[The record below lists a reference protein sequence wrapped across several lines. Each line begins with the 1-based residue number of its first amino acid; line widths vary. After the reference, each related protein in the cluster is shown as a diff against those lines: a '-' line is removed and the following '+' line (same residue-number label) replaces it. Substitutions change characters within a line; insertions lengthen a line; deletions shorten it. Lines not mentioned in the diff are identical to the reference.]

1 VEIFQKRLQFLY
13 SLMNE
18 SSPTAIQ
25 HLQAR
30 LPSWL
35 IALGLSILA
44 SLAVLLPF
52 FWLGSA
58 SGHDFE
64 FHVASWLDVAYQ
76 WKHGVLFPRWTAWT
90 NYGFGEPRFIFYPP
104 LSWILGAAL
113 SLILPIS
120 WVPEAFILL
129 TQTLAGMSAF
139 FLLRKLAGKTPAYLG
154 AVFYAA
160 NPYAL
165 LVSYVRSD
173 FAEQL
178 ACAIFPLFLLAAL
191 RLAGLLKEEKPS
203 RSAIALFA
211 VPFAAVWLCNAPAGV
226 IASYSVA
233 LLFLWAAF
241 RQRSWKVVLRAI
253 SGLALGFGLAGFYL
267 LPAAYEQ
274 RWVNIGQ
281 ALSSGLLPS
290 QNFLFTPITD
300 AEHTWFNW
308 ISSLCAIALV
318 LLAAL
323 TAFASRRFASSA
335 GPSNASKSLW
345 GALLLLGSAASLM
358 MFQLT
363 EPLWN
368 LLPKMRFVQFP
379 WRWMSIV
386 AVVCSCFLAAA
397 IERRRGWLW
406 FVLVAVLSFPL
417 GYFLTQNT
425 WWDPD
430 EMSTQLA
437 AIKSDAGYEGVD
449 EYDPLGDDHLDLP
462 KHAPLAKILPGS
474 SRNSHGKPP
483 NAKFQIEIWRTD
495 NHKVFVESSGPAL
508 VALRLLNYPVWQV
521 TVNGKTVAPEKPDDL
536 DQMLVPIEAG
546 KSEIQVRFVR
556 TNDQTAGIALSVL
569 SLLAAGLLA
578 PRKSLKT

>member
-1 VEIFQKRLQFLY
+1 MSE
-13 SLMNE
+13 SL
-18 SSPTAIQ
+18 P
-25 HLQAR
+25 QANQDSQGR

-35 IALGLSILA
+35 IALCLSILA

-52 FWLGSA
+52 FRLGSA

-76 WKHGVLFPRWTAWT
+76 WQHGVLFPRWTAWT

-104 LSWILGAAL
+104 LSWIIGAAL

-120 WVPEAFILL
+120 WVPAAFILL
-129 TQTLAGMSAF
+129 AQTLAGTSAF
-139 FLLRKLAGKTPAYLG
+139 FLLRRLAGKIPACLG
-154 AVFYAA
+154 AAFYAA

-165 LVSYVRSD
+165 LISYVRSD

-178 ACAIFPLFLLAAL
+178 ACAIFPLLFLAAL
-191 RLAGLLKEEKPS
+191 RLAGLLAEEKPR
-203 RSAIALFA
+203 RSAITLFA

-233 LLFLWAAF
+233 LLFAWAALT
-241 RQRSWKVVLRAI
+241 QRSWGLVPRGI
-253 SGLALGFGLAGFYL
+253 IGLALGFGLAGFYL
-267 LPAAYEQ
+267 LPAANEQ

-290 QNFLFTPITD
+290 ENFLFTQTAD
-300 AEHTWFNW
+300 VEHTWFNW
-308 ISSLCAIALV
+308 ISSLCAVALI
-318 LLAAL
+318 LLTAL
-323 TAFASRRFASSA
+323 TAFASRRFSRGAKIST
-335 GPSNASKSLW
+335 GPKALW
-345 GALLLLGSAASLM
+345 GNALLVLGSVATVM
-358 MFQLT
+358 MLRLT
-363 EPLWN
+363 APLWN

-386 AVVCSCFLAAA
+386 AVVCSCFLAAT

-406 FVLVAVLSFPL
+406 FVLVAILSFPL

-437 AIKSDAGYEGVD
+437 AIKTSTGYEGVD

-474 SRNSHGKPP
+474 SNNSGGKPP
-483 NAKFQIEIWRTD
+483 SAKLQIEMWRTD

-508 VALRLLNYPVWQV
+508 VALRVLNYPAWQV

-556 TNDQTAGIALSVL
+556 TSDQTGGIALSVL
-569 SLLAAGLLA
+569 SLLLAAGLLA

>member
-1 VEIFQKRLQFLY
+1 MSE
-13 SLMNE
+13 SL
-18 SSPTAIQ
+18 P
-25 HLQAR
+25 QANQDSQGR

-35 IALGLSILA
+35 IALCLSLLA

-52 FWLGSA
+52 FRLGSA

-120 WVPEAFILL
+120 WVPAAFILL
-129 TQTLAGMSAF
+129 TQTLAGISAF
-139 FLLRKLAGKTPAYLG
+139 FLLRRLTGKAPAYLG
-154 AVFYAA
+154 AAFYAA

-178 ACAIFPLFLLAAL
+178 ACAIFPLLLLAAL
-191 RLAGLLKEEKPS
+191 RLAGLLAEEKPR
-203 RSAIALFA
+203 RSAITLFA

-233 LLFLWAAF
+233 LLFAWAALT
-241 RQRSWKVVLRAI
+241 QRSWRVVLRGI
-253 SGLALGFGLAGFYL
+253 IGLALGFGLAGFYL

-290 QNFLFTPITD
+290 ENFLFTQIAD
-300 AEHTWFNW
+300 VEHTWFNW
-308 ISSLCAIALV
+308 ISSLCALTLI
-318 LLAAL
+318 LLTAL
-323 TAFASRRFASSA
+323 TAFASRRFSRGATIST
-335 GPSNASKSLW
+335 GPKALW
-345 GALLLLGSAASLM
+345 GSGLLVLGSVATVM
-358 MFQLT
+358 MLRLT
-363 EPLWN
+363 APLWN

-406 FVLVAVLSFPL
+406 FVLVAILSFPL

-437 AIKSDAGYEGVD
+437 AIKTSTGYEGVD

-462 KHAPLAKILPGS
+462 KHAPVAKILPDS
-474 SRNSHGKPP
+474 SNNSRGKPP
-483 NAKFQIEIWRTD
+483 NAKLQIEMWRTD

-508 VALRLLNYPVWQV
+508 VALRLLNYPAWQV

-556 TNDQTAGIALSVL
+556 TNDQMAGIALSVL
-569 SLLAAGLLA
+569 SLLLAAGLLV
-578 PRKSLKT
+578 PRKSLKA

>member
-1 VEIFQKRLQFLY
+1 
-13 SLMNE
+13 MNE
-18 SSPTAIQ
+18 SSPTAVQ
-25 HLQAR
+25 RSQAR
-30 LPSWL
+30 PPSWL
-35 IALGLSILA
+35 IALGLSLLA
-44 SLAVLLPF
+44 SLALLIPF

-76 WKHGVLFPRWTAWT
+76 WKHGILFPRWTAWT

-113 SLILPIS
+113 SLVLPIS
-120 WVPEAFILL
+120 WVPAAFILL

-139 FLLRKLAGKTPAYLG
+139 FLLRKLAGTTSAYLG
-154 AVFYAA
+154 AAFYAA

-178 ACAIFPLFLLAAL
+178 ACAIFPLLLLAAL
-191 RLAGLLKEEKPS
+191 RLTGMFQEDRLKLS
-203 RSAIALFA
+203 TITSFA
-211 VPFAAVWLCNAPAGV
+211 APFATVWLCNAPAGV
-226 IASYSVA
+226 VASYSMA
-233 LLFLWAAF
+233 FLFGWAALA
-241 RQRSWKVVLRAI
+241 QRSWRVALQAVG
-253 SGLALGFGLAGFYL
+253 GLGLGFGLAGFYL

-290 QNFLFTPITD
+290 QNFLFTRIAD

-308 ISSLCAIALV
+308 ISSFCALALI
-318 LLAAL
+318 LLTAL
-323 TAFASRRFASSA
+323 TALSTGRFSNKTVRSS
-335 GPSNASKSLW
+335 GSKSLW
-345 GALLLLGSAASLM
+345 GALLLLGSLASLM
-358 MFQLT
+358 MFRLT
-363 EPLWN
+363 DPFWS

-386 AVVCSCFLAAA
+386 AVVCACFLAAA

-406 FVLVAVLSFPL
+406 FVLIAVLSFPL

-430 EMSTQLA
+430 EMSTQRA
-437 AIKSDAGYEGVD
+437 AITSGTGYEGVD

-462 KHAPLAKILPGS
+462 KHAPLAKILAEESDDSPRTTPS
-474 SRNSHGKPP
+474 GKI
-483 NAKFQIEIWRTD
+483 QIETWETNKHR
-495 NHKVFVESSGPAL
+495 VFVESSAPARL
-508 VALRLLNYPVWQV
+508 ALRLLNYPVWQV
-521 TVNGKTVAPEKPDDL
+521 TVNGKRVTPEQPDNV

-546 KSEIQVRFVR
+546 TSEIQVRFVR
-556 TNDQTAGIALSVL
+556 TGDQTAGTGLSVL
-569 SLLAAGLLA
+569 SLLLAAGALA
-578 PRKSLKT
+578 SRKSLKA

>member
-1 VEIFQKRLQFLY
+1 
-13 SLMNE
+13 MNE
-18 SSPTAIQ
+18 PSPTVIQ
-25 HLQAR
+25 QSQAR
-30 LPSWL
+30 VPSWL
-35 IALGLSILA
+35 FALGLSVLA

-76 WKHGVLFPRWTAWT
+76 WKQGILFPHWTAWT

-113 SLILPIS
+113 SLVLPIS
-120 WVPEAFILL
+120 WVPAAFILL

-139 FLLRKLAGKTPAYLG
+139 FLLRRLAGTAPAYLG

-165 LVSYVRSD
+165 LVSYIRSD

-178 ACAIFPLFLLAAL
+178 ACAILPLLLLAAF
-191 RLAGLLKEEKPS
+191 RLAGLLQEEKLKL
-203 RSAIALFA
+203 SAITLFA

-226 IASYSVA
+226 IASYSMA
-233 LLFLWAAF
+233 FLFAWAALT
-241 RQRSWKVVLRAI
+241 QRSWRVTLRAS
-253 SGLALGFGLAGFYL
+253 SGLVLGFGLAGFYL

-281 ALSSGLLPS
+281 ALSSGLLPA
-290 QNFLFTPITD
+290 QNFLFTQIAD
-300 AEHTWFNW
+300 VEHTWFNW
-308 ISSLCAIALV
+308 ISSHCALALI

-323 TAFASRRFASSA
+323 TALASRRFARNTSRSS
-335 GPSNASKSLW
+335 PSKSLW
-345 GALLLLGSAASLM
+345 AALLLLGSIATLM
-358 MFQLT
+358 MFRLT
-363 EPLWN
+363 ALFWS

-379 WRWMSIV
+379 WRWMSVV

-437 AIKSDAGYEGVD
+437 AIKSGTGYEGVD

-462 KHAPLAKILPGS
+462 KRTPLAKILPDQPDN
-474 SRNSHGKPP
+474 SRGKGPS
-483 NAKFQIEIWRTD
+483 AKIQIETWRTD
-495 NHKVFVESSGPAL
+495 NHKLFVESSEPGR

-521 TVNGKTVAPEKPDDL
+521 TVNGKTVTPGNLDDL
-536 DQMLVPIEAG
+536 DQMVVPIEAG

-556 TNDQTAGIALSVL
+556 TTDQTAGIALSIFSL
-569 SLLAAGLLA
+569 LLAAGLLVR
-578 PRKSLKT
+578 RKPLKA